1 MIFVIDLDSEGKDI
15 LDLGRVFADPGSRVV
30 PSPPQRGGFFSRGSS
45 VSVTT
50 IRGADG
56 VMNFIYFMYMNLSR
70 NLIDWKLMFSMYV
83 TYWYTYAVCMGNFAM
98 FYFCPGLVSCH
109 QLANLKLWENKFE
122 NLFNNDSNLKA
133 EFVQCAV
140 LLEISCNFS

>member
-15 LDLGRVFADPGSRVV
+15 DLGRVFADPGSRLV
-30 PSPPQRGGFFSRGSS
+30 PSPAQRGGFFSRGSS

-70 NLIDWKLMFSMYV
+70 NLID
-83 TYWYTYAVCMGNFAM
+83 
-98 FYFCPGLVSCH
+98 
-109 QLANLKLWENKFE
+109 
-122 NLFNNDSNLKA
+122 
-133 EFVQCAV
+133 
-140 LLEISCNFS
+140 

>member
-15 LDLGRVFADPGSRVV
+15 DLGRVFADPGSRVV

-56 VMNFIYFMYMNLSR
+56 VMKFIYFMYINLCR
-70 NLIDWKLMFSMYV
+70 NLIDWKLMCSMYV
-83 TYWYTYAVCMGNFAM
+83 MYWYTYAVCMGNFAM
-98 FYFCPGLVSCH
+98 FCPGLIFCH
-109 QLANLKLWENKFE
+109 QLANLKFWENKFE
-122 NLFNNDSNLKA
+122 TLFNDNINLKA
-133 EFVQCAV
+133 EFVQCAI